1 MHSGWSGHS
10 LVASS
15 LFSMDS
21 EHSLK
26 TPRSTWCGEYGGQ
39 AYPLFSWN
47 DNTHKV
53 ASILRVTLFISF
65 GGWNTAV
72 TLVRNQFPV
81 GMQIRYVYRQIRRFE
96 KNKIVIQMWINIIW
110 RDGEMVS
117 DRNVDVTLIKLTSR
131 SIRARWQAIIHSS
144 LDPVL
149 AWSWHNTHSEWEQW
163 IYGTFRSSCSR
174 HLSAQRHFFM
184 NQLSARTLHDVVG
197 WKE

>member
-1 MHSGWSGHS
+1 MEWTLARSVITVLHGFRT
-10 LVASS
+10 LAQN
-15 LFSMDS
+15 
-21 EHSLK
+21 
-26 TPRSTWCGEYGGQ
+26 TSTWCGEYGGQ

-96 KNKIVIQMWINIIW
+96 KNKIVMMWINIIW

-174 HLSAQRHFFM
+174 HLSVQRHFFM